1 MRTGD
6 FVEKRRTKRLDLSLP
21 MKLRRVTEEGKGD
34 VIEGIT
40 SDVSYDGARVININ
54 LKNIKPNDSLHITLS
69 VPRDEARDFP
79 FSRIVGNARVV
90 RAENEAYALEFN
102 EDISRLFVAN

>member
-1 MRTGD
+1 MRMGD
-6 FVEKRRTKRLDLSLP
+6 FIEKRRSKRLGLSLP
-21 MKLRRVTEEGKGD
+21 MKLRRVTEEGKGEA
-34 VIEGIT
+34 IEGIT
-40 SDVSYDGARVININ
+40 SDVSYEGARVININ

-79 FSRIVGNARVV
+79 FSRIIGKAKVV
-90 RAENEAYALEFN
+90 RAENETCALEFN